1 MSVRLVEQLLDVLD
15 SQLQALR
22 PANRESAARNYNKVH
37 WACCQGRFVRDF
49 EVKSVTSAM
58 NSGCFSAF
66 QLQKRERTCKAYVQ
80 VRQRHTQRQVHVQM
94 MSRKGKQ

>member
-22 PANRESAARNYNKVH
+22 PANRESATRNYNKVN

-49 EVKSVTSAM
+49 EVKSVTSAVLF
-58 NSGCFSAF
+58 CLSAA
-66 QLQKRERTCKAYVQ
+66 EAGT
-80 VRQRHTQRQVHVQM
+80 HV
-94 MSRKGKQ
+94 

>member
-22 PANRESAARNYNKVH
+22 PANRESAARNYNKVKC
-37 WACCQGRFVRDF
+37 ASCQGRYGVTF
-49 EVKSVTSAM
+49 EVKPVT
-58 NSGCFSAF
+58 CFSSF

-80 VRQRHTQRQVHVQM
+80 VRKLHRQRRANVQ
-94 MSRKGKQ
+94 